1 MDTLE
6 KIAFEK
12 KEMYWQL
19 LRRFQKLGK
28 TFESFSRA
36 SEQLQKD
43 MLDNDAQIEANF
55 LHNALLDCA
64 LRLSVVEE
72 QLCCRIE
79 RLSDPPDKPNSCR
92 MCQRVTFI

>member
-6 KIAFEK
+6 KIADEK
-12 KEMYWQL
+12 REMYWQL

-43 MLDNDAQIEANF
+43 MQENDAQIEANF
-55 LHNALLDCA
+55 LNNALLDCA
-64 LRLSVVEE
+64 LRLSVIEE
-72 QLCCRIE
+72 QLCTRIE
-79 RLSDPPDKPNSCR
+79 RLCDPPDKPNTCR
-92 MCQRVTFI
+92 MCQRVIFI